1 MKIRSLQDRLI
12 VEGGIKSLSTN
23 KKRDH
28 KDPKHLS
35 PAVKAGEGVRE
46 KAPTD
51 KEKAEGPSS
60 LENEQREQTPLE
72 KVQAELEAKAKDAAE
87 RQDQLLRLGAE
98 FENYKKRVQKDNS
111 DLIKFGNESLLKAVL
126 PILDNLE
133 RAIHHGKKM
142 NETGPLLQ
150 GVEIILRQF
159 LTFLESF
166 GVKPVAALGEPF
178 DPEKHEAV
186 SQAESDQEPDRVISE
201 MEKGYLFH
209 GRLLRPA
216 KVLVSK
222 ARPEKK
228 AETKESQ

>member
-1 MKIRSLQDRLI
+1 
-12 VEGGIKSLSTN
+12 
-23 KKRDH
+23 
-28 KDPKHLS
+28 
-35 PAVKAGEGVRE
+35 VKAGEGVRE

-98 FENYKKRVQKDNS
+98 FENYKKRVQKEKS

-133 RAIHHGKKM
+133 RAIDHGKKM
-142 NETGPLLQ
+142 NEAGPLLQ

-228 AETKESQ
+228 AETKESK

>member
-1 MKIRSLQDRLI
+1 M
-12 VEGGIKSLSTN
+12 
-23 KKRDH
+23 
-28 KDPKHLS
+28 
-35 PAVKAGEGVRE
+35 
-46 KAPTD
+46 APTPLQ
-51 KEKAEGPSS
+51 KIWEIAP
-60 LENEQREQTPLE
+60 RITPE
-72 KVQAELEAKAKDAAE
+72 IDQELQKYPPVL
-87 RQDQLLRLGAE
+87 RQLLFNRNINNQEAADVYLGTASQGHDPFWLTGMRE
-98 FENYKKRVQKDNS
+98 TVEK
-111 DLIKFGNESLLKAVL
+111 LFG
-126 PILDNLE
+126 
-133 RAIHHGKKM
+133 AIDHGKKM

-222 ARPEKK
+222 VRPEKK
-228 AETKESQ
+228 AETKESK